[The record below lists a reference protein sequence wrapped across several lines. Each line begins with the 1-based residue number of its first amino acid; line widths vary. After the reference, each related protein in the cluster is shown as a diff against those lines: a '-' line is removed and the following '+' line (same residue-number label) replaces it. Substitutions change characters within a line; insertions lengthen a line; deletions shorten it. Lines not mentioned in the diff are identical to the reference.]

1 MTTFLDLAQARRSIR
16 RFAAG
21 VAIVVPLI
29 AAQRATPPPAELRAA
44 CDAAFAIVAK
54 TAGVRTRRSNGSF
67 SDEVF
72 PKAIPGCRI
81 EIDGSFK
88 RAAKTGAAANRLRNG
103 LDAQGWRE
111 LPEFSADGH
120 DGTSFAYRK
129 DTVACFARGV
139 WDGGADGDP
148 AIPALDPYKVT
159 VICGNAAMFT
169 R

>member
-1 MTTFLDLAQARRSIR
+1 MTTFLDLAQARRGILW
-16 RFAAG
+16 FAAG
-21 VAIVVPLI
+21 VAMMVPPI
-29 AAQRATPPPAELRAA
+29 AAQPSTPLSADLRAA

-54 TAGVRTRRSNGSF
+54 TAGVKTRRSYGSF
-67 SDEVF
+67 RDEVF
-72 PKAIPGCRI
+72 PRAIPGCRI

-88 RAAKTGAAANRLRNG
+88 RAAKTGAAADRLRDG

-129 DTVACFARGV
+129 DHIACFARGA
-139 WDGGADGDP
+139 WDGGSDDEP
-148 AIPALDPYKVT
+148 ELPALDPYKVT